1 MKFKVIGLFA
11 ILFAFLLFVGAI
23 WAETPVR
30 IEYYFLGP
38 TPGCNTCPRD
48 PDEQRVTQDVIQPI
62 EITYGEQVLIERVDL
77 QTTEGR
83 QKWLDLRST
92 YGGLDLPRPT
102 IVVYRTAFVNT
113 TLVKQDT
120 IADPITKEWLSGTID
135 QYLGKV
141 DTNPFK
147 PVVNSLQQL
156 FSSGAGLAFSMGFIN
171 GFSPC
176 LLAMLAFILT
186 YSTGTS
192 KGLKSGTGRA
202 FIFGLGLV
210 TAVIITGTAFLLLQ
224 VPFGSIMTYI
234 ESFTWIAAI
243 LMILVGLNLMDVL
256 KLPISNKLFTHFTAG
271 RVPAS
276 SLGLFSFGIVF
287 FFLKAPCAFPL
298 FLLLLANIMV
308 AASFASFGLFV
319 AFSLGLLVPFLAV
332 GIIGGGAPELARQI
346 LQKHR
351 FKIRAFSGLILIAY
365 SVLLLLPLLPIQG
378 IPTLSNLTNPALM
391 AWLPATL
398 LIVAAVTLA
407 FLVYRRLVEKR
418 RKSTVSAN
426 TNLHTS

>member
-1 MKFKVIGLFA
+1 M
-11 ILFAFLLFVGAI
+11 GA
-23 WAETPVR
+23 
-30 IEYYFLGP
+30 
-38 TPGCNTCPRD
+38 TPGCDTCPRD
-48 PDEQRVTQDVIQPI
+48 PDEQRVTQDVILPI
-62 EITYGEQVLIERVDL
+62 ETAYGAQVLIERVDL
-77 QTTEGR
+77 ATTQGR
-83 QKWLDLRST
+83 EKWLDLKSI

-102 IVVYRTAFVNT
+102 LVVYPTAFVNS

-120 IADPITKEWLSGTID
+120 IGDPITKEWLSGTID
-135 QYLGKV
+135 QYLGKI

-147 PVVNSLQQL
+147 PVVGSLQQF

-210 TAVIITGTAFLLLQ
+210 AAVIITGTAFLLLQ
-224 VPFGSIMTYI
+224 VPLAPTMVYLH
-234 ESFTWIAAI
+234 SFTWIAAI
-243 LMILVGLNLMDVL
+243 LMILVGLNLMGL
-256 KLPISNKLFTHFTAG
+256 LRLPVSNKLFTHVLAG

-276 SLGLFSFGIVF
+276 SIGLFSFGIVF

-298 FLLLLANIMV
+298 FLLLLANIV
-308 AASFASFGLFV
+308 FAANFASFGLFV

-332 GIIGGGAPELARQI
+332 GIIGGGAPELARKI

-351 FKIRAFSGLILIAY
+351 DQIRAFSGLILIGY
-365 SVLLLLPLLPIQG
+365 SALLLLSVAG
-378 IPTLSNLTNPALM
+378 IPTLSGLTSVSVLT
-391 AWLPATL
+391 WLPATL
-398 LIVAAVTLA
+398 LVAAALILA
-407 FLVYRRLVEKR
+407 FLAYRRLVERR
-418 RKSTVSAN
+418 RKSPVSVN
-426 TNLHTS
+426 TNPSTS